1 MTFKSTEYI
10 INEII
15 ADFSECSLSKAE
27 LQSFSELQDK
37 NLKIRKTA
45 QSGIRIH
52 NLLKQLK
59 TKGVSDR
66 FDQKMSAKFA
76 IELEN
81 EIRDRNL
88 KMIEANQKAPTS

>member
-15 ADFSECSLSKAE
+15 ADFSECNLSKAE

-37 NLKIRKTA
+37 NLNIRKAA

-52 NLLKQLK
+52 NLLKRLK
-59 TKGVSDR
+59 KKGVSDC
-66 FDQKMSAKFA
+66 FDQRMSAKFA

-81 EIRDRNL
+81 EIQVENSRL
-88 KMIEANQKAPTS
+88 IELNQKAPTS

>member
-1 MTFKSTEYI
+1 MTFRSTEYV

-15 ADFSECSLSKAE
+15 ADFSECKLSNAE

-52 NLLKQLK
+52 NLLKKLK
-59 TKGVSDR
+59 KKGVSDR
-66 FDQKMSAKFA
+66 FDQRMSAKFA
-76 IELEN
+76 IELEK
-81 EIRDRNL
+81 EIQERNS

>member
-1 MTFKSTEYI
+1 MTFKTSEYI

-15 ADFSECSLSKAE
+15 ADFSECNLSEAE

-52 NLLKQLK
+52 NMLKRLD
-59 TKGVSDR
+59 TVGVSSR
-66 FDQKMSAKFA
+66 FDQRMSAKFA
-76 IELEN
+76 LELEN
-81 EIRDRNL
+81 EIQERNTKL
-88 KMIEANQKAPTS
+88 IEANQKTPTS

>member
-1 MTFKSTEYI
+1 MTFKTFKYV

-15 ADFSECSLSKAE
+15 ADFSECNLSKAE

-37 NLKIRKTA
+37 NLKIRQTA

-52 NLLKQLK
+52 NLLKRLDE
-59 TKGVSDR
+59 KGVSDR
-66 FDQKMSAKFA
+66 FDQRMSAKFA

-81 EIRDRNL
+81 EIQERNSKL
-88 KMIEANQKAPTS
+88 IEQNQKATTS